1 MSIAGNVPHNITV
14 VESSHSDT
22 GWPNLCL
29 GSQRFNTSHFSNPL
43 QHTPYSFNIF
53 WGSSIQH
60 RDLTL
65 SNIIWSHAR
74 RNASTVLFVQ
84 FFCRTHQQLAGFLKR
99 RRARGPIC
107 HANDQSSMRL
117 QLSDALDL
125 TFPLEGNSF
134 RCPCPSCP
142 PGNRRRA
149 STYRYKARNGRYYK

>member
-29 GSQRFNTSHFSNPL
+29 GNQRFNTSHFSNPL
-43 QHTPYSFNIF
+43 QHTPYGFNIF

-60 RDLTL
+60 
-65 SNIIWSHAR
+65 
-74 RNASTVLFVQ
+74 
-84 FFCRTHQQLAGFLKR
+84 
-99 RRARGPIC
+99 
-107 HANDQSSMRL
+107 
-117 QLSDALDL
+117 LDL

-149 STYRYKARNGRYYK
+149 STYRYKVWNGSYYK